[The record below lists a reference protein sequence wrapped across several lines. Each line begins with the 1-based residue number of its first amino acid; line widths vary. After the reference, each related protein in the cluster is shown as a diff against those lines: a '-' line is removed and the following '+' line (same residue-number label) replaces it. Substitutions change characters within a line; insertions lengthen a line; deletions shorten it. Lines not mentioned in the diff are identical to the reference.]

1 MPRLQLLAPS
11 GRETV
16 GRGGAILLALLPP
29 GTAAAVI
36 FGVRPVSLGL
46 LGVFYLTVLFGAH
59 RSPWSSRRSLLLL
72 AVLALTV
79 LLPMLLH
86 GIVQGD
92 PFPSI
97 WFHTLAVLL
106 VAALGWRYFEQAP
119 WRASFY
125 LTAVLIGLLVAVQG
139 PALQYGEV
147 NATYLT
153 LPLLALW
160 LPVAVR
166 DATTRR
172 SVAVLPVLTVA
183 VVGVVTFSRSVA
195 YSSAGVLAALVVYG
209 FLVGDLRN
217 RWTVASLLGV
227 ALALAAATIAA
238 PVPTDARIVVQT
250 VGQGLQSPRFAF
262 WADYLANFDLL
273 DWLIGPG
280 RELVDRFVRRAF
292 TGVGNTLHNSVL
304 QLHSHGGLV
313 PALAVMLGWIVLYI
327 RMIRLTRVPVHPA
340 LLVLAAKGSFDVI
353 AFPQRFDIVYAVVLF
368 AVLVRG
374 IGSVRSENRGRV
386 VFTTLGGDG
395 EGRGTESRN
404 GPTALLG
411 IS

>member
-11 GRETV
+11 AREPV

-29 GTAAAVI
+29 GIAAAVV
-36 FGVRPVSLGL
+36 FGVRPASLGL
-46 LGVFYLTVLFGAH
+46 LGVFYLTVLFGTQ
-59 RSPWSSRRSLLLL
+59 RSPRVSRRSLLLL
-72 AVLALTV
+72 GVLALTV
-79 LLPMLLH
+79 LLPMMLH
-86 GIVQGD
+86 GIVRGD
-92 PFPSI
+92 PLPSI

-106 VAALGWRYFEQAP
+106 VAALGWQYFEEAP

-125 LTAVLIGLLVAVQG
+125 LTAVLIGLLVAVGG
-139 PALQYGEV
+139 PALQYGDV

-160 LPVAVR
+160 LPLAVR
-166 DATTRR
+166 DATTHR

-183 VVGVVTFSRSVA
+183 VVGVVTFSRSVT
-195 YSSAGVLAALVVYG
+195 YSCAGVLAALVAYG

-227 ALALAAATIAA
+227 ALALAAAALAA
-238 PVPTDARIVVQT
+238 PVPPDARIMAQT

-262 WADYLANFDLL
+262 WADYLASFELL
-273 DWLIGPG
+273 DWVIGPG

-313 PALAVMLGWIVLYI
+313 PALVVVLGWIVLYV
-327 RMIRLTRVPVHPA
+327 RMMRVTRVPVHPA

-353 AFPQRFDIVYAVVLF
+353 AFPQRFDIVFAVVLF

-374 IGSVRSENRGRV
+374 IGTEWSEGRARV

-395 EGRGTESRN
+395 EGRGDGGRN
-404 GPTALLG
+404 GPAALLG
-411 IS
+411 IW